1 MKTLSKNF
9 AAKTL
14 LACAMAVSVSVS
26 AFADTVSE
34 VGASTL
40 TDNQINPQIVSQEV
54 FELEQ
59 PSIENNPNYVYVM
72 FERDTMF
79 APDDE
84 SIRYEQVAIGS
95 VNAKI
100 NGEFVPG
107 NLLLAK
113 VAGENKVFYHIF
125 ESDEAFDAYI
135 NGEVEPD
142 LSTEDTAALEA
153 EALESEALEAE
164 ALEGE
169 AKDTTGDP
177 AGIAVDMPVVSDG
190 VLVES
195 VDISNISFD
204 EVDDDGSDDVAEE
217 AVQ

>member
-1 MKTLSKNF
+1 MKTTSKNF
-9 AAKTL
+9 ATKTL
-14 LACAMAVSVSVS
+14 LACAMALSVS

-34 VGASTL
+34 VGVSTL

-54 FELEQ
+54 FELGQ

-72 FERDTMF
+72 FERDIMF

-100 NGEFVPG
+100 NGELVPG

-142 LSTEDTAALEA
+142 LSTEDTGALEA
-153 EALESEALEAE
+153 EALEAEALEGE

-195 VDISNISFD
+195 VDISSISFD

>member
-9 AAKTL
+9 ATKTL
-14 LACAMAVSVSVS
+14 LACAMALSVS

-34 VGASTL
+34 VDASTL
-40 TDNQINPQIVSQEV
+40 TDNQINPQIVSQEI

-79 APDDE
+79 PPDDE
-84 SIRYEQVAIGS
+84 SIQYEQVAIGS

-125 ESDEAFDAYI
+125 ESDEAFEAYI

-142 LSTEDTAALEA
+142 LSTEDTG
-153 EALESEALEAE
+153 ALEAE

-169 AKDTTGDP
+169 ALEGEAKDATGDP
-177 AGIAVDMPVVSDG
+177 VGIAVDMPVASDG

-204 EVDDDGSDDVAEE
+204 EVDDDSSDDVAEE
-217 AVQ
+217 SVQ